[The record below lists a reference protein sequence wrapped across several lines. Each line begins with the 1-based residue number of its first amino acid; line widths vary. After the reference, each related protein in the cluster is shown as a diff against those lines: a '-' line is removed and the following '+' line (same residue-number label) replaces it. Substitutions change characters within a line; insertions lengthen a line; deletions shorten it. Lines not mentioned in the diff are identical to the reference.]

1 MVRKERVC
9 EKENVAF
16 LDSISLLMIFPN
28 NNRLLPI
35 DLEFKESKI
44 TLASN
49 SISMYVKKKKKK
61 KKKNLGC
68 DSKNNKERPGM

>member
-49 SISMYVKKKKKK
+49 SISMYVKKKKK
-61 KKKNLGC
+61 NLGC

>member
-16 LDSISLLMIFPN
+16 LNSISLLMIFPN

-49 SISMYVKKKKKK
+49 SLFPCM
-61 KKKNLGC
+61 
-68 DSKNNKERPGM
+68 